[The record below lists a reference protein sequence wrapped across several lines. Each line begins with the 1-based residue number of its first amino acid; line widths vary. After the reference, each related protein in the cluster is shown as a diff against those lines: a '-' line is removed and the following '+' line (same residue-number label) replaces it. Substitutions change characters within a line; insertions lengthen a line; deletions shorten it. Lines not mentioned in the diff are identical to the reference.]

1 MSSLRAATLLI
12 STPAQWAAVASPVRL
27 EILEFMRAI
36 GPASVAELARST
48 DRPADGLYH
57 HVRTLLRA
65 GLLRQVGLQR
75 TGRQSEAVYDL
86 AAQTL
91 RFDFDPV
98 TGRNMDR
105 YRKVARTVLRMTER
119 LVGSALHRAG
129 LRLDGPS
136 KDLWCR
142 IEAGWVSPADLAQL
156 NHHLTAVNEILERG
170 RTVRE
175 GRLVYWTCVLV
186 PALRRRS
193 ADWRLRRSSAN
204 HLHRAGDNDS
214 RPEAGPPRSIRRAS
228 STAPDGAGAVR
239 PDRSAGAAG
248 GGAPHA
254 EPPRSRSGPEDR
266 RAEPSGV

>member
-1 MSSLRAATLLI
+1 MTYALPWRTLALVSAPRAATLLI

-57 HVRTLLRA
+57 HLRTLLRA
-65 GLLRQVGLQR
+65 GILRQVGVQR
-75 TGRQSEAVYDL
+75 AGRQSEAVYDV
-86 AAQTL
+86 AAERML
-91 RFDFDPV
+91 FDFDPL

-119 LVGSALHRAG
+119 FVSSALDRAG

-142 IEAGWVSPADLAQL
+142 IEAGWVSPGDLAQL
-156 NHHLTAVNEILERG
+156 NHHLVAANEILERG
-170 RTVRE
+170 RTSRE

-186 PALRRRS
+186 PAVRRRTADWRRRRS
-193 ADWRLRRSSAN
+193 TSDRVNGTRALASVADSGRPRSAPRAPGSPP
-204 HLHRAGDNDS
+204 RAGGSS
-214 RPEAGPPRSIRRAS
+214 R
-228 STAPDGAGAVR
+228 
-239 PDRSAGAAG
+239 
-248 GGAPHA
+248 
-254 EPPRSRSGPEDR
+254 
-266 RAEPSGV
+266 